1 MFVTR
6 RVNFPT
12 TKLALGYAGERWR
25 SWISIAR
32 LLPVAGWPLA
42 TLAVLANLVIGLL
55 PVTFIVGTGV
65 LLERILTLGG
75 APDTAETWSR
85 VLPPFA
91 VAIGALVLQNALSPL
106 QATFTELITR
116 RIDGHC
122 IRRLMA
128 AGSTDASMAIL
139 ERQDVLEKLGTAR
152 RLLTERQQTPGA
164 AVAGLIALV
173 ARYAQVISALVVV
186 GLVLGP
192 VAGVVL
198 GGTAAVIRLGS
209 RGSLSV
215 WSRVMARRGGQQ
227 RKMMY
232 VFGMGSDPAGA
243 KEVRG
248 FGLLAWLRERADAET
263 RAYFDP
269 LWRARRR
276 IYFAPFIGYSAAV
289 LGGSIFVL
297 LQLRSGV
304 MAGTISVLGLSLT
317 IQAILVPLRMGTFFP
332 ESDMQTMFGM
342 LAHDTITELE
352 VLLPPKTTSATAGSA
367 GPHSVTA
374 HSVTAHSVGRR
385 EEAAAAEGAESVLP
399 TVARG
404 VPSEPAAAGR
414 RGGIRRSASGLPR
427 SAVRFEDVRFRYPGS
442 DRDILRGLDLELP
455 AKTSTAIV
463 GVNGAGKT
471 TLVKLLAGLYEPTGG
486 RITVDG
492 EDLRRFETASWQRRL
507 AVIFQDYVR
516 YELDAAANIGLGA
529 PGRLRDEAGVWAAA
543 NWAGADGIIGSLP
556 AGLATP
562 LSSRYSGGVDLSG
575 GQWQR
580 IALARASFAV
590 GAGASLLVLDEPTAQ
605 LDVRAEAWFFDR
617 FLEITGDLTA
627 VVISHRFSTVR
638 RADRIVVLEDGRIR
652 EAGSH
657 DQLVSQ
663 GGRYAQMFRLQA
675 QRFANV
681 HDDDAAQEVDA
692 AVPAANREDVR

>member
-1 MFVTR
+1 
-6 RVNFPT
+6 
-12 TKLALGYAGERWR
+12 
-25 SWISIAR
+25 
-32 LLPVAGWPLA
+32 
-42 TLAVLANLVIGLL
+42 
-55 PVTFIVGTGV
+55 
-65 LLERILTLGG
+65 
-75 APDTAETWSR
+75 
-85 VLPPFA
+85 
-91 VAIGALVLQNALSPL
+91 
-106 QATFTELITR
+106 
-116 RIDGHC
+116 
-122 IRRLMA
+122 MA
-128 AGSTDASMAIL
+128 AGATDAPMAIL

-152 RLLTERQQTPGA
+152 RLLTERQQTPGS

-173 ARYAQVISALVVV
+173 ARYMQVISALVVV

-192 VAGVVL
+192 FAGVVF

-215 WSRVMARRGGQQ
+215 WSRVMARRGGQH

-248 FGLLAWLRERADAET
+248 FGLLEWVRDRADAET
-263 RAYFDP
+263 RAYLDP

-289 LGGSIFVL
+289 LAGSIFVL
-297 LQLRSGV
+297 LQLRSGI

-352 VLLPPKTTSATAGSA
+352 ALLPPKTPSATADSA

-374 HSVTAHSVGRR
+374 HSVGRP
-385 EEAAAAEGAESVLP
+385 EEAAGAEGAESALP

-414 RGGIRRSASGLPR
+414 RGGTRRSASGLPR

-516 YELDAAANIGLGA
+516 YELDAAANVGLGA
-529 PGRLRDEAGVWAAA
+529 PGRLRDEAGIWAAA

-675 QRFANV
+675 QRFASM
-681 HDDDAAQEVDA
+681 HDDDAAQEMDA